1 MGFYRYT
8 GNPTAIKKLRKY
20 LTDVVTGQSEVEHSP
35 VEVLS
40 SRSSPAICQDVSGN
54 SYGTKPLVLSSFP
67 LMPSIY
73 FCYRSDHTQGLAQA
87 I

>member
-1 MGFYRYT
+1 MGFYRCT
-8 GNPTAIKKLRKY
+8 GHPTAIKKLRKY
-20 LTDVVTGQSEVEHSP
+20 LTDVVTCQSEVGHSP
-35 VEVLS
+35 VEIVS
-40 SRSSPAICQDVSGN
+40 SRGSPAICQDVSGN

-73 FCYRSDHTQGLAQA
+73 FCYRSGHTQGLAQA